1 MRQNYII
8 IPRILSNRGYLY
20 STKTDVCANLASID
34 EPFVDICDHLEG
46 EHPKDFK
53 FVGWHPLCRCITTN
67 ILKTKEERRED
78 RMRIMRGEAPI
89 PPEQS
94 KNYVGDTPDQFKAW
108 CRLNAGRVER
118 AKSVPYFIR
127 DNRGYYDSVIAPKY
141 GVVQGMKLGRT
152 AEKEAYRLYKD
163 LPAPKL
169 SKEVEANTKEIA
181 NSLGITHAKPMTFL
195 EANEGRSNVNY
206 SKGLEYKEN
215 CQCCVVT
222 HEARLR
228 GLNITSVGYS
238 YNRASMSWKLGE
250 HFEMAWINPKT
261 NNIPVVQVVKGNNDN
276 ATLLALEKQMQAVG
290 RYHVGVNF
298 KNGSG
303 HIITAERL
311 KNGNLIYYD
320 AQNGEFLNIKD
331 YAALDYLEVLK
342 VDKLLIN
349 KNVLMEIV
357 ELL

>member
-1 MRQNYII
+1 
-8 IPRILSNRGYLY
+8 
-20 STKTDVCANLASID
+20 
-34 EPFVDICDHLEG
+34 
-46 EHPKDFK
+46 
-53 FVGWHPLCRCITTN
+53 
-67 ILKTKEERRED
+67 
-78 RMRIMRGEAPI
+78 
-89 PPEQS
+89 
-94 KNYVGDTPDQFKAW
+94 
-108 CRLNAGRVER
+108 
-118 AKSVPYFIR
+118 
-127 DNRGYYDSVIAPKY
+127 
-141 GVVQGMKLGRT
+141 VQGVKLGRT

-169 SKEVEANTKEIA
+169 SNEIEANTKEIA
-181 NSLGITHAKPMTFL
+181 NSLGLTHTKPMTFL

-250 HFEMAWINPKT
+250 RFEMAWINPKT

-290 RYHVGVNF
+290 RYHIGVNF

-349 KNVLMEIV
+349 KDVLMDIV